1 MSALIALVKVPA
13 QGCGSAIPNIIKR
26 SPLLARQYAVPA
38 GQEIALMGA
47 EDIGQFRLMRFHGSI
62 DGKLRSSES
71 SGLEVERTAT
81 SATCR

>member
-1 MSALIALVKVPA
+1 MSAPITLVEMTA
-13 QGCGSAIPNIIKR
+13 QGCGSAVPNIVKR
-26 SPLLARQYAVPA
+26 FPLLTRQYAIPA

-47 EDIGQFRLMRFHGSI
+47 EDIGQFWPMWFHGSI
-62 DGKLRSSES
+62 GGKLRSSES